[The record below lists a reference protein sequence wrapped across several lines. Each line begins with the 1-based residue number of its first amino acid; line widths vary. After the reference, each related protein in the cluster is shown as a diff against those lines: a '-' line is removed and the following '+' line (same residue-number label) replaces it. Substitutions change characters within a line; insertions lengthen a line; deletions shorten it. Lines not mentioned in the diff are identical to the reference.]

1 MCPKVNSILCNYPFE
16 STKHKLKPPQ
26 CCNFDR
32 WNDKTK
38 TMDQHVLKPK
48 ICRHSPVESMM
59 NKSNFIREQ
68 FICSLN
74 CIIQPHRLPRVL
86 LDIHTK
92 TRYSYTGFSLFVS
105 ESFTLS
111 FALNPSTRRDY
122 PHESFNMHI
131 SFLCES
137 IIHSYPIMHVD

>member
-1 MCPKVNSILCNYPFE
+1 MFYKFISLKIRKPSTSQIKNNGLEFRKDNLIRINSPIVAGIKMNYFWFKSLFGMCPKVNSILCNYSFE
-16 STKHKLKPPQ
+16 STKHRLKPPQ

-68 FICSLN
+68 T
-74 CIIQPHRLPRVL
+74 VYL
-86 LDIHTK
+86 LTELH
-92 TRYSYTGFSLFVS
+92 
-105 ESFTLS
+105 
-111 FALNPSTRRDY
+111 Y
-122 PHESFNMHI
+122 PTT
-131 SFLCES
+131 
-137 IIHSYPIMHVD
+137 